1 MILFTA
7 ANSSVHPRG
16 KIVPVLVYIM
26 VSTKLRILSNHIY
39 EYDVRMVNL
48 LYHGTAP

>member
-1 MILFTA
+1 MILFIA
-7 ANSSVHPRG
+7 ANSCFYQCA